1 MLRDNIFSYLILKLS
16 SGGTLD
22 RETLFVR
29 GDAYAADAAAHVQA
43 VLRRS
48 TLGSEAL
55 RRHCRAA
62 LGAHVTTPGAAW
74 PPAGALGVP
83 ESTLS
88 RGAGAQSAVKL
99 PIHPVTGPVQRS
111 LGLITVPVL
120 LVLDGR

>member
-55 RRHCRAA
+55 RNN
-62 LGAHVTTPGAAW
+62 TTGSGNIAIGVN
-74 PPAGALGVP
+74 AGLNLTTGSNNIDIGNTGVAG
-83 ESTLS
+83 ESNTIRMGVA
-88 RGAGAQSAVKL
+88 RG
-99 PIHPVTGPVQRS
+99 
-111 LGLITVPVL
+111 
-120 LVLDGR
+120 